1 MRSIF
6 RGGVQFQIT
15 PTIAAAQQPKRIIP
29 TNAPR
34 CYACGDGTEFD
45 AKCLRLNMALTRS
58 QIAQMIAQPE
68 GPLIERKP
76 PRVNTREIRQTVVAF
91 ANTVSG
97 EDEAVLFVGVRD
109 DGLIEGCKDTDAMQK
124 TVRDVCDNQCYPAIA
139 FRIEILPEHKNVNE
153 HEQTRNTKT
162 AKQHKNKKQHTN
174 IRVIGLGQRLS
185 EARLATNNRYRE
197 FAQCK
202 VLECNAQY
210 ARFERCDGTGGRF
223 SAPLEN
229 VTITYNE
236 EKWCPELIIKGF

>member
-1 MRSIF
+1 
-6 RGGVQFQIT
+6 
-15 PTIAAAQQPKRIIP
+15 
-29 TNAPR
+29 
-34 CYACGDGTEFD
+34 
-45 AKCLRLNMALTRS
+45 MALTRS

-139 FRIEILPEHKNVNE
+139 FRIEILPEHKNVIAVVIPASQNRPHFAGPAYLRRGSESVSASDEVFNE
-153 HEQTRNTKT
+153 LVHSRNSK
-162 AKQHKNKKQHTN
+162 AAMLLEYKKRHTN
-174 IRVIGLGQRLS
+174 FRVIGLGQRLS